1 GIHAQWKELGS
12 QRQRGDYPAK
22 TAAIEAAIKYYD
34 PTDSRKQIAK
44 ENERLRIQRDITRN
58 ESRLWEAESGQTPA
72 SHTAAPPPRTAVGAT
87 GSARVRLESLVSA
100 GEFLAFLDSTE
111 KPDLFSRHEN
121 QGKPVT
127 NVSWLE
133 AVRYCNWRSSRAGL
147 EAYYTIH
154 GKSVQTS
161 PGKSG
166 YRLPTREEIGAALDR
181 GVVRQEDLAAMG
193 VLSSDSNS
201 AYCYDRRT
209 RSLRAIDSSLPT
221 GAIGFMVVRNDGK

>member
-34 PTDSRKQIAK
+34 PTDSRKRIVR

-72 SHTAAPPPRTAVGAT
+72 SHTAAPRTAVGAT
-87 GSARVRLESLVSA
+87 GSTRVRLESLVSA

-133 AVRYCNWRSSRAGL
+133 AARYCNWRSSRAGL
-147 EAYYTIH
+147 EAYYTIN
-154 GKSVQTS
+154 GKNVQ
-161 PGKSG
+161 PNAGKSG
-166 YRLPTREEIGAALDR
+166 YRLPSREEISAALEK
-181 GVVRQEDLAAMG
+181 GALKYADLAVMG
-193 VLSSDSNS
+193 VLSADPAS
-201 AYCYDRRT
+201 AYCYDQRA
-209 RSLRAIDSSLPT
+209 RSLRALDSALPT
-221 GAIGFMVVRNDGK
+221 SAIGFMAVRNDSK